1 MRGGDLEM
9 HRDSEK
15 ETRRRR
21 LCEEETR
28 RHTETPRLGDAG
40 RARRRLGRLRG
51 GDSETQVL

>member
-1 MRGGDLEM
+1 VRGGDLEM

-28 RHTETPRLGDAG
+28 RHTETPRRR